1 FSIPMVSALKRLLQ
15 SSSDPATLA
24 VVDLGSN
31 SFRLEIGRV
40 EGDKILRLDT
50 WRETIRF
57 GAGIDEKGR
66 LTLAARRAALECLER
81 FRERLSGLHP
91 SAVRA
96 VATNTFRVARNA
108 AEFLP

>member
-1 FSIPMVSALKRLLQ
+1 MVRALKRLLL

-40 EGDKILRLDT
+40 EGDQIFRLDT

-57 GAGIDEKGR
+57 GGSATFGEAAAAPIPAKAA
-66 LTLAARRAALECLER
+66 TARRS
-81 FRERLSGLHP
+81 FRCMARL
-91 SAVRA
+91 
-96 VATNTFRVARNA
+96 
-108 AEFLP
+108 